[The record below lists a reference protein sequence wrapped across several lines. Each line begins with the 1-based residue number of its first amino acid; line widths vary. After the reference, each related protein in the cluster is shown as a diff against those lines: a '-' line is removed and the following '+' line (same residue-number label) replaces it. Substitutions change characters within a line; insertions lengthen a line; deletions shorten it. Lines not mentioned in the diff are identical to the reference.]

1 VQSSRSLVTRNGKS
15 AGQKMAIVTFEDL
28 LGSVEGVLFSDCYAQ
43 FEHLLKEDAVVFLL
57 GRVDRSRGDPQVIVE
72 RIVPIDG
79 VPLQPGTLRLIID
92 SARLNGNG
100 AAALQSVAG
109 FVHDGAPAPS
119 ISGEGDAGV
128 IGPFAGLD
136 ASAAFPLEIVVD
148 TGPDRVL
155 LAADSSKRVQ
165 LSPKSAETLTR
176 FLGEHCVKVVGG
188 TAVEVTG
195 AGRGNGKKWAS
206 RAG

>member
-1 VQSSRSLVTRNGKS
+1 
-15 AGQKMAIVTFEDL
+15 MAIVTFEDL